1 MPRHVMSFVRHAALC
16 ACLFM
21 SACALGEVDL
31 VDRRLAADRHDTAS
45 SGFAGRMSYV
55 PGPLQPNNCG
65 TPDTFKPC
73 ILAASRPEK
82 PVVMIE
88 ELGTANAEPVAHMSN
103 ALFDYSRLSIE
114 HLVLPDR

>member
-1 MPRHVMSFVRHAALC
+1 
-16 ACLFM
+16 
-21 SACALGEVDL
+21 
-31 VDRRLAADRHDTAS
+31 
-45 SGFAGRMSYV
+45 MSYV

-65 TPDTFKPC
+65 TPDAFKPC

-82 PVVMIE
+82 PIVMIE
-88 ELGTANAEPVAHMSN
+88 ELGIANTEPLAHMSN